1 MGTAGVKV
9 SCDWLVT
16 VPLTV
21 GAVVPTGCVVVPPDV
36 EGYVTVVDSPIGDW
50 RDLPLPKDQMY
61 ERRSYCE

>member
-36 EGYVTVVDSPIGDW
+36 EGLLSDGNW
-50 RDLPLPKDQMY
+50 PLVGSQLQW
-61 ERRSYCE
+61 CH